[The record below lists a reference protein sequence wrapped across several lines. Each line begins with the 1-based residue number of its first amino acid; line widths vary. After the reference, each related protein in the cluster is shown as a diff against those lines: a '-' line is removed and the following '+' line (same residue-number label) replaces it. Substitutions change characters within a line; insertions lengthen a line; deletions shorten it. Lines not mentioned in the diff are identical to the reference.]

1 MTRRRSYPRCDTR
14 LLILTVAASSSNL
27 SRYTRAHLGVETQ
40 RQWSDLAIARTTPCL
55 LGLFSLVTLL
65 AAQLSP
71 KARGAVMSAAWY
83 HKHRPTFSDTL
94 AAVRRHFWQ
103 EQGFAMSRHPGEV
116 QKLRPALQ
124 EGIAYALCH
133 AA

>member
-1 MTRRRSYPRCDTR
+1 M
-14 LLILTVAASSSNL
+14 
-27 SRYTRAHLGVETQ
+27 ETQ

-83 HKHRPTFSDTL
+83 HKPRPTFSDTL

-124 EGIAYALCH
+124 EGITMRSATLRNGQSRAKR
-133 AA
+133 